1 MKKTLALILS
11 VLLTFSCFA
20 VCMASPVAA
29 AESENLLADYDV
41 YDWTFAGDRH
51 IDAGDG
57 HEGRITHNPGES
69 YKGGYSF
76 GARSVGSRGF
86 YLTFPVEANKEY
98 TLSFAVKSMYT
109 YEYVILGDHSELT
122 YNDPASTNKIAD
134 QTKGTKII
142 DKAILNAKL
151 YTGSGSFKEEGEW
164 VEVNYTFTPT
174 KSADYD
180 LAFSFGPKGT
190 DADGNAAS
198 TDLSIN
204 PYYFAI
210 SDLSLTTPVAD
221 AEEETNVV
229 NLLEGITVKD
239 WLSDPADNRVLNN
252 AKETNVSRYGGYAF
266 ISTSVHYQGMRLPFS
281 VKANTEYELSF
292 SVKSSAD
299 WENIA
304 VFDATGIAFTAGGGK
319 NYTIGNKADTTALA
333 ALKANTYSST
343 VDGVADLS
351 GVDAAQW
358 TDVTFNFTPTADSD
372 NYVLYLAWGGSLGY
386 NNVIISDLKLTA
398 IGAVPT
404 SVEGNGTVTTDPE
417 VATFGEPVT
426 YTATAYAGESF
437 IGWYNGETLLSTDAT
452 ITGFAGV
459 DVPTAKFT
467 SKNLLGGKT
476 VKDWLSD
483 PADNRVLTSAKE
495 TNVSRYGGYAFISTS
510 VHYQGMRLPFSVKA
524 NTEYEL
530 SFSVKSS
537 ADWENIAVFDATGI
551 AFTAGGGKNYT
562 IGNKADTT
570 ALAALKANT
579 YSSTVDGVADL
590 SGVDAAQWTD
600 VTFNFTPTADSD
612 NYVLYLAWGGS
623 LGYNNVIISDLKLL
637 ANRFVTVTANAE
649 GNGAVKADPAVVEY
663 GQPATLI
670 ATPYQNDR
678 FIGWFDSN
686 NTLISIEKTYSVSAV
701 YGAVDVTAKFTG
713 NNILADM
720 TADDWYDI
728 NNTGYEGVSIVVD
741 DATAESRY
749 GGTAVK
755 LAKDS
760 AYRGTHIDIPAV
772 TGGTYKIQ
780 VEVYRPE
787 GASITNLTLAGAAS
801 YNPSSGQQANIYV
814 WNQLTDSN
822 GKKISETTTSG
833 WLTYTGIFELTAG
846 TDYDIYVE
854 CAGGCNGAIFSD
866 ISLVEYAAEAD
877 SLHTAHNN
885 SLAIRGANE
894 AEGVRSGSRIYNT
907 ISKDWIENKNIVEFG
922 VLAIRTERLNGGDL
936 TLSTP
941 GIAYSTAWTSGGADN
956 KLWNE
961 TEDKYEFTAVLINI
975 AYKYFDDSYTMTT
988 YAKDSN
994 GNIYYG
1000 DDQELSMYQAIYA
1013 ILESENASEADK
1025 AVATELADSG
1035 SEKGDTTYDAWKAA
1049 WNLN

>member
-41 YDWTFAGDRH
+41 YDFTFASDRL
-51 IDAGDG
+51 IAD
-57 HEGRITHNPGES
+57 RITHNPGES

-76 GARSVGSRGF
+76 GARSVGWRGF
-86 YLTFPVEANKEY
+86 YTTFSVEANTEY
-98 TLSFAVKSMYT
+98 TLSFGVKSMYEFANLT
-109 YEYVILGDHSELT
+109 IGPSSEIT
-122 YNDPASTNKIAD
+122 YNDANQVSSYGANCADLVSSTGIN
-134 QTKGTKII
+134 T
-142 DKAILNAKL
+142 KL
-151 YTGSGSFKEEGEW
+151 YTANGSFKEEGQW
-164 VEVNYTFTPT
+164 VEISYTFTPT
-174 KSADYD
+174 QSTDYT
-180 LAFSFGPKGT
+180 LAFSFKDKPSGSE
-190 DADGNAAS
+190 AS

-204 PYYFAI
+204 PYYFAL

-221 AEEETNVV
+221 VEEETNVV

-239 WLSDPADNRVLNN
+239 WVSSPTDNRVLTN

-292 SVKSSAD
+292 SVKSSAA
-299 WENIA
+299 WQCVGVYE
-304 VFDATGIAFTAGGGK
+304 TAGLEFSSEGSCYSINGSPDQAAIDAI
-319 NYTIGNKADTTALA
+319 NANVYSTI
-333 ALKANTYSST
+333 

-358 TDVTFNFTPTADSD
+358 TDVTIKFTPTANSD
-372 NYVLYLAWGGSLGY
+372 TYALYMSWGASLGY

-398 IGAVPT
+398 KEAVPT
-404 SVEGNGTVTTDPE
+404 YAVGNGAVKANPAVTFAGTE
-417 VATFGEPVT
+417 VT
-426 YTATAYAGESF
+426 YTATPYQDAQF
-437 IGWYNGETLLSTDAT
+437 VGWYLNDEQISTETT
-452 ITGFAGV
+452 ISGIAGV
-459 DVPTAKFT
+459 DVPTARFT
-467 SKNLLGGKT
+467 GNNLL
-476 VKDWLSD
+476 
-483 PADNRVLTSAKE
+483 
-495 TNVSRYGGYAFISTS
+495 
-510 VHYQGMRLPFSVKA
+510 A
-524 NTEYEL
+524 NTTY
-530 SFSVKSS
+530 
-537 ADWENIAVFDATGI
+537 ADWESNSANITVTDAT
-551 AFTAGGGKNYT
+551 TESCYGGKNSVKLAGSWRGTHLTIANLEVGTEYT
-562 IGNKADTT
+562 LSFNYYIPTHANGAEQIAFKLGTNVAYATDGQQSNGHWLLTKDITSPLDT
-570 ALAALKANT
+570 
-579 YSSTVDGVADL
+579 
-590 SGVDAAQWTD
+590 WTEY
-600 VTFNFTPTADSD
+600 TGTFTPNANSVDIAISAGWNGGIIMSD
-612 NYVLYLAWGGS
+612 FS
-623 LGYNNVIISDLKLL
+623 LTTEA
-637 ANRFVTVTANAE
+637 ANLVAATANAE

-713 NNILADM
+713 NNIVADM

-866 ISLVEYAAEAD
+866 ISLVEYTAEAD

-885 SLAIRGANE
+885 SLAIRGADT

-907 ISKDWIENKNIVEFG
+907 ISKDWIANKNIVEFG

-936 TLSTP
+936 TLNTP
-941 GIAYSTAWTSGGADN
+941 GVAYSTAWTSGAADS

-961 TEDKYEFTAVLINI
+961 TEDKYEFTAVLINV

-988 YAKDSN
+988 YAKDAN

-1000 DDQELSMYQAIYA
+1000 DNQELSMYQSIYA

-1025 AVATELADSG
+1025 AVATELANAG
-1035 SEKGDTTYDAWKAA
+1035 SEKGDTTYEAWKAA
-1049 WNLN
+1049 WEA